1 MSENLWCVNLWC
13 CEPVVNLLYSWYTVV
28 MCVLYG
34 WYTVIVCC
42 TVDILL
48 FCVCYTVDIPLLYV
62 CCTVDIPLLCVC
74 CIVDILLS
82 VLLVLSVSQSVV
94 SQSVSCQSVSQLSVS
109 CQSVV
114 IVVWPEG
121 CLLQSQWS
129 VVMLF
134 VYCFQWFCH
143 LRCHGRV
150 EPAPGWGVLKWPGGW
165 FSY

>member
-1 MSENLWCVNLWC
+1 M
-13 CEPVVNLLYSWYTVV
+13 
-28 MCVLYG
+28 
-34 WYTVIVCC
+34 CC

-109 CQSVV
+109 CQSVSQLSVSCQSVSQLSVSCHCCVARGLLVTESVDCCYV
-114 IVVWPEG
+114 I
-121 CLLQSQWS
+121 CILFS
-129 VVMLF
+129 VVLSF
-134 VYCFQWFCH
+134 
-143 LRCHGRV
+143 
-150 EPAPGWGVLKWPGGW
+150 GVSWTCGTCPWKGSVKMTKLLVRLLSQEAGK
-165 FSY
+165 